1 VDAAPLSTPPTFDE
15 LVPRLRAR
23 IADPARRTDVR
34 PNQMMAS
41 IQSLDFEGLVAMSR
55 GINEVFAGVVAA
67 NREGRVDP
75 AGASLAEDLHR
86 QMTTP
91 VEVPV
96 RPPASETEIRR
107 VEGELGF
114 ALPAALRR
122 VYAEVA
128 DGGFGP
134 GGGIAPLDGV
144 LDAYRDL
151 RSGAV
156 LPRDRAWPDGL
167 LPVVERD
174 PGWDCVDAATGKVI
188 AWDPEDLEERSG
200 EERFRRSFAEAFPSV
215 EAWLADWAGAET
227 VEEKTARMMAELMSP
242 ESQVRQAREARAA
255 IGRMS
260 VEERRKM
267 GLPDV
272 GWEKVVWGGIGWED
286 PDDGGA
292 PGA

>member
-1 VDAAPLSTPPTFDE
+1 
-15 LVPRLRAR
+15 
-23 IADPARRTDVR
+23 
-34 PNQMMAS
+34 MAS
-41 IQSLDFEGLVAMSR
+41 IQSLDLGGLVAMGR
-55 GINEVFAGVVAA
+55 GISEALAGVVAA

-75 AGASLAEDLHR
+75 AGAALAGDLHR

-91 VEVPV
+91 VDAPV
-96 RPPASETEIRR
+96 RPPASEAELAR

-114 ALPAALRR
+114 PLPGALRR
-122 VYAEVA
+122 VYGEIA

-134 GGGIAPLDGV
+134 GEGILPLEGV
-144 LDAYRDL
+144 LSAYRDL
-151 RSGAV
+151 QAGAV

-174 PGWDCVDAATGKVI
+174 PGWDCVDARTGRVI
-188 AWDPEDLEERSG
+188 AWDPEDLEERSS

-215 EAWLADWAGAET
+215 EAWLADWVGAET
-227 VEEKTARMMAELMSP
+227 VEERTARMMAELMSP
-242 ESQVRQAREARAA
+242 ESQVRQAQEARAA

-272 GWEKVVWGGIGWED
+272 GWEKVVWGGIGWVEPD
-286 PDDGGA
+286 PDEGGA
-292 PGA
+292 GA